1 MINFIFTG
9 PRINSVAVKANI
21 SKKEKKTDIKIIVI
35 IILNELGKSR
45 RDGDQG
51 TSPASEIKS
60 FLVEHL
66 FRGQPRSQGLS
77 SSRPSERGETL
88 LSRLGGK
95 MRDPGNE
102 VV

>member
-1 MINFIFTG
+1 MN
-9 PRINSVAVKANI
+9 
-21 SKKEKKTDIKIIVI
+21 
-35 IILNELGKSR
+35 
-45 RDGDQG
+45 QG
-51 TSPASEIKS
+51 SHAGMGTRERVASEIKS

-77 SSRPSERGETL
+77 SSGPSERGETL

-102 VV
+102 VI